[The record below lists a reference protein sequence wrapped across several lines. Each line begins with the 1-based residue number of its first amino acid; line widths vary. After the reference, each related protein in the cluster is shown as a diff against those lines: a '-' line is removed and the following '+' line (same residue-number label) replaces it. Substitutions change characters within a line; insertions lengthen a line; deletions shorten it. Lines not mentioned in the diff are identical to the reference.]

1 MVASRDGAQARRGR
15 SHTWWRA
22 NTARPRTGTG
32 RRVQGGAG
40 SERGRRPTV
49 GGGGGLGKGLT
60 GEVAC
65 ELEEGA
71 WRRRSSKSTRSS
83 CCWPT
88 LRSDDDSMM
97 GGTVALRWWGG

>member
-65 ELEEGA
+65 ELEGGGRGGVGA
-71 WRRRSSKSTRSS
+71 ASRRGRRVVG
-83 CCWPT
+83 
-88 LRSDDDSMM
+88 R
-97 GGTVALRWWGG
+97 R

>member
-65 ELEEGA
+65 ELEGGRGGVGA
-71 WRRRSSKSTRSS
+71 ASRRGRHVVGR
-83 CCWPT
+83 
-88 LRSDDDSMM
+88 R
-97 GGTVALRWWGG
+97 

>member
-65 ELEEGA
+65 ELEGGGGVEAAEPKVDALWGFLPHEKNQ
-71 WRRRSSKSTRSS
+71 RR
-83 CCWPT
+83 
-88 LRSDDDSMM
+88 
-97 GGTVALRWWGG
+97 